1 MKVPSMKYIDNMSQD
16 DRKKYAG
23 RWIVVVDDRVVHHA
37 RSAEDVRKTAAR
49 HDDRGDMPVVQYIPE
64 DASPFLL

>member
-1 MKVPSMKYIDNMSQD
+1 MKYIDNMSSD

-23 RWIVVVDDRVVHHA
+23 HWIVVIDDKVVHHA
-37 RSAEDVRKTAAR
+37 KRGKDIREMVAM

-64 DASPFLL
+64 GNPPFLL

>member
-1 MKVPSMKYIDNMSQD
+1 MRMPSMKYIDNMSQS

-37 RSAEDVRKTAAR
+37 RRAEDVRQTVAM
-49 HDDRGDMPVVQYIPE
+49 HDNRGDMPVVQYIP
-64 DASPFLL
+64 DGNPPFLL